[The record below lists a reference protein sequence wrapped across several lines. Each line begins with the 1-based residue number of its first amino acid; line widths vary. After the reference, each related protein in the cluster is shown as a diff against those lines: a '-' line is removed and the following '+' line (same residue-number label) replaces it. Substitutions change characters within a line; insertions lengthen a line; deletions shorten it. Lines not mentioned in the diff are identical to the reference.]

1 MTLYPSVW
9 PLPYGVTIPKEHNP
23 EHNYSIPRSQTQCWE
38 VIMGDWQQ
46 VRIVVSHNN
55 LIGNQNL
62 TIRAWMS
69 IDPNGPSII
78 PPLSVIP
85 STVHVTT
92 IGTSWT
98 FYKTIVDP
106 SMVEQSD
113 IVYPIGPASIHY
125 FNIQNCENRDNG
137 YYLRF
142 TFIADGAT
150 LDV

>member
-1 MTLYPSVW
+1 
-9 PLPYGVTIPKEHNP
+9 
-23 EHNYSIPRSQTQCWE
+23 
-38 VIMGDWQQ
+38 MGDWQQ